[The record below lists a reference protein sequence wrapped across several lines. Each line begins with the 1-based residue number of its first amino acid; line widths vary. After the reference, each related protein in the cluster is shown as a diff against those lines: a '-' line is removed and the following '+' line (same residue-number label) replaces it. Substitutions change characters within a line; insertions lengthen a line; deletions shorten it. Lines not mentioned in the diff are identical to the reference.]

1 MLIHKIFKIQDRT
14 HQVVKHNEE
23 LLQLNN
29 SISIH
34 QRHLQSLAFKVLK
47 SVLHLYLEFMSPYFN
62 RNPFRCCLRKECKLF
77 LQQVK

>member
-14 HQVVKHNEE
+14 RQVVKHDEE

-34 QRHLQSLAFKVLK
+34 QRHLQSLAFK
-47 SVLHLYLEFMSPYFN
+47 SVLHLHLEFMSPYFI
-62 RNPFRCCLRKECKLF
+62 KEILH
-77 LQQVK
+77 